1 MQIAPEF
8 LLFAYLFLSLRDN
21 QRSGNFHR
29 KRSRNAFTFNQVYFG
44 VAENWSN
51 DTHFHFQ
58 KHFYKDFANDKKND

>member
-8 LLFAYLFLSLRDN
+8 LLFAYLILSLRDN

-44 VAENWSN
+44 VAEN
-51 DTHFHFQ
+51 
-58 KHFYKDFANDKKND
+58 